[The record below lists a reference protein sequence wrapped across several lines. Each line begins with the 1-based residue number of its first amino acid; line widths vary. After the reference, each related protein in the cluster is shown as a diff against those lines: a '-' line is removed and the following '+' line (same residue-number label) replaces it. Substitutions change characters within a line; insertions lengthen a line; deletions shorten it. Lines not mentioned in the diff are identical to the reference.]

1 MFIIVNPVSG
11 NGKTGQRWA
20 GIEERLRLEG
30 AQMEIAFSQEP
41 GHATYLAGQAVRA
54 GERTIVSAG
63 GDGTLNEVLNGLA
76 VGEQFDPE
84 LRLGIIPSGTG
95 TDFVRGLGL
104 TRDPL
109 EAALRLLK
117 AEARCVDVGRI
128 RCRLGQGEITRFFIN
143 AAGLGFDGEVCDR
156 VNRSSKVLGG
166 TTPYLAQLL
175 LSLFAYRNKHVRWAL
190 DGQERSEVLNSIIVA
205 NCRYFG
211 GGMHVSPHSQ
221 VDDGLFHVI
230 TLGDLGKI
238 EFLVAVP
245 RVYNGSHLSHPKV
258 KEYVGREIRVE
269 AAERM
274 FVQAEGELVGE
285 APATFTLLPGALHLL
300 I

>member
-1 MFIIVNPVSG
+1 MFVIVNPASG
-11 NGKTGQRWA
+11 NGKTGLRWG
-20 GIEERLRLEG
+20 GIEERLCLEG
-30 AQMEIAFSQEP
+30 AQFEVAFTQEP
-41 GHATYLAGQAVRA
+41 GHATHLASQAVQA
-54 GERTIVSAG
+54 GARTIVSAG

-76 VGEQFDPE
+76 VGGQFDPE

-109 EAALRLLK
+109 EAGLRLLTAK
-117 AEARCVDVGRI
+117 ARRVDVGHI
-128 RCRLGQGEITRFFIN
+128 RCRLGKDESTHFFIN

-156 VNRSSKVLGG
+156 VNRSSKALGG

-175 LSLFAYRNKHVRWAL
+175 FSLFAYRNKHVRWAL
-190 DGQERSEVLNSIIVA
+190 DGEERSEVLNSIIVA

-221 VDDGLFHVI
+221 VDDGLFHII
-230 TLGDLGKI
+230 TLGDLGKL
-238 EFLVAVP
+238 EFLAAVP
-245 RVYNGSHLSHPKV
+245 SVYNGSHLSHPKV
-258 KEYVGREIRVE
+258 KEYVGREIKVE
-269 AAERM
+269 ATERM

-285 APATFTLLPGALHLL
+285 APATFSLLPGALHLL
-300 I
+300 A